1 MTAFLQNAQHIFE
14 VAGQSD
20 EPEDI
25 TIHLNSA
32 SYRIQRSQGRVS
44 VEGRSG
50 AQVCVL
56 QTAARMHRVTMPDQP
71 LYLLAL

>member
-1 MTAFLQNAQHIFE
+1 MTAFLQNAQSIFE
-14 VAGQSD
+14 VARQSD

-25 TIHLNSA
+25 TIHLNNST
-32 SYRIQRSQGRVS
+32 YRIQRSQGRVS

-56 QTAARMHRVTMPDQP
+56 QTAARLHRITMPDQP
-71 LYLLAL
+71 LYLLAS